1 MIDSI
6 NFSTATVFRSRTS
19 PSFSE
24 VRRSNYTSNFLAGP
38 RSRYHVQA
46 EGVTVCSC
54 RPTQPKCSCTPS
66 PMDTDG
72 PFHGSESRRQM
83 ATDPWSTTK
92 DLLLPELGPAWGQ
105 GTPFSPCPFT
115 SPSFFCS
122 FLLFPSLVGFNYFL
136 LLFIPFLSTRI
147 VQLRF
152 QAGGRRSDRTWV

>member
-105 GTPFSPCPFT
+105 GTPFSHCPFT
-115 SPSFFCS
+115 SPSFALFYFFLLSLALTIFFFCS
-122 FLLFPSLVGFNYFL
+122 SLSFLPE
-136 LLFIPFLSTRI
+136 
-147 VQLRF
+147 
-152 QAGGRRSDRTWV
+152 